1 MIAPLRSLMRA
12 QKDQIVKTLVN
23 GLEAQLLLDATAE
36 GLETIAAA
44 PEAVDY
50 WIIQAPQLKEILNHR
65 EAAVTISHTEA
76 TTYDIR
82 LSGDAAGASMI
93 ATSYIAISLV
103 FKRPGGYPALLRRG
117 RTLVEAEI
125 VELLADV
132 YRGAILEVLL
142 RDAVD
147 GQTILEVMPVS
158 DFADTIV
165 EDDFDGAL
173 GRAILEFEIT
183 GQGAHPKP
191 QYP

>member
-23 GLEAQLLLDATAE
+23 GLEAQLLLDATEE
-36 GLETIAAA
+36 GLESIAVA
-44 PEAVDY
+44 PEALDY
-50 WIIQAPQLKEILNHR
+50 WIIQAPQLTEILHHR
-65 EAAVTISHTEA
+65 EVAVTISHTEA

-93 ATSYIAISLV
+93 ATSYIALALI
-103 FKRPGGYPALLRRG
+103 FKRPGGYPALMRRG
-117 RTLVEAEI
+117 RKLVEAEI

-147 GQTILEVMPVS
+147 GLTILDVVPVS
-158 DFADTIV
+158 DLADTII

-183 GQGAHPKP
+183 GQGQHPQP
-191 QYP
+191 QYT